1 MAQLTV
7 HQTCT
12 SLFRVHRLQELQE
25 CHVQDVINHMD
36 KTKETT
42 EYSLEGVVLLE

>member
-1 MAQLTV
+1 MVQLTV

-25 CHVQDVINHMD
+25 CHVQVVTKQMD
-36 KTKETT
+36 KDKETT
-42 EYSLEGVVLLE
+42 EYSQEGVVLLE